1 MVMDNQWS
9 WPIEWMNKFPILH
22 NIRQP
27 SLKINVKDKVLWV
40 CNNMKKVQ
48 FSIKQTWEDLRE
60 DSPKVDWNHVVWYS
74 QAIPKHSF
82 ILWLAIKGRLLTQ
95 DRILKWN
102 PTGNYICD
110 LCRCCLDS
118 HEHLFFQCMYAKKVW
133 GSMKVLLMLRSL
145 NDNFGD
151 IINMLKSSPYKRN
164 IWSIIHRL
172 VLGATVYYIW
182 QERNCRIFKQSSRS
196 DAELI
201 DIIQLNV
208 RLKLCELK
216 VKNSRGVQVAARVW
230 KLKWENGVLKLA

>member
-27 SLKINVKDKVLWV
+27 SLEINVKDKVLWV

-48 FSIKQTWEDLRE
+48 FSIKQIWEDLRE

-172 VLGATVYYIW
+172 VLGAAVYYIW